1 MSEKTADNIDRRAR
15 DLYNKGLAAFERNNL
30 DYAIEMFMQTLAIE
44 PDFLQCRKILRAAQL
59 KRAESVG
66 KLKQMMA
73 AARVTPL
80 LGKAKMAAG
89 KSPLEAIA
97 IAEQAL
103 CEDPKNGQAMFILA
117 EAAENAQMHETAAQT
132 LETYTKI
139 NPKDTKAL
147 HWLAK
152 AYTHLGN
159 YDQAREVYE
168 RLVQMNPKDFDA
180 QKGLQDSTAKGAM
193 AGGGWEEA
201 QSYRDVIKDKQ
212 EAVALEQQSR
222 MVRAEDMVQNLID
235 ETLAKAEQD
244 PNNPLYR
251 RELGKLYAQ
260 KEDYDTALRYLEELF
275 ASEAGADPTLEK
287 EISDIKRK
295 RITTQIAKRKA
306 QLAANPG
313 DAALQKE
320 IETLE
325 LEFSQHQ
332 LADAE
337 RLVEKYPNDLMY
349 RFDLGVLYMKTG
361 NIDGAIEQLQ
371 RSRGQPQRRVAS
383 LHYLGQCYQKVGLTD
398 MAIDTFNEAIAEL
411 PTMDGLKK
419 ELLYNLGSAYEELG
433 DQEKAINAF
442 KEIAKVDFG
451 FRDVRQKIMRKS
463 PSKESEQ
470 R

>member
-1 MSEKTADNIDRRAR
+1 MAEKTADNIDRRAR

-73 AARVTPL
+73 SARLQPL
-80 LGKAKMAAG
+80 LAKAKLAVSKM
-89 KSPLEAIA
+89 PLEAIA
-97 IAEQAL
+97 LAEQAL
-103 CEDPKNGQAMFILA
+103 CDDPRSGQAMAILA
-117 EAAENAQMHETAAQT
+117 EAAETAEMHETAAQT

-139 NPKDTKAL
+139 NPRDAKAL
-147 HWLAK
+147 HWLAR
-152 AYTHLGN
+152 AYTNMSKHDL
-159 YDQAREVYE
+159 AREVYE
-168 RLVQMNPKDFDA
+168 RLVQMSPKDFEA

-201 QSYRDVIKDKQ
+201 QSFRDVIKDKD
-212 EAVALEQQSR
+212 EATALEQQSR
-222 MVRAEDMVQNLID
+222 MVRGEDMVQNLID
-235 ETLAKAEQD
+235 ETLAKAQHD
-244 PNNPLYR
+244 PGNPIYR

-260 KEDYDTALRYLEELF
+260 KEDYDTALQYLEELF
-275 ASEAGADPTLEK
+275 AAEAGADPTLDK
-287 EISDIKRK
+287 EISDLKRK
-295 RITTQIAKRKA
+295 RITSKITKKKA
-306 QLAANPG
+306 ELAANPVN
-313 DAALQKE
+313 AEIQKE
-320 IETLE
+320 IEALE
-325 LEFSQHQ
+325 LEFNQHQ

-371 RSRGQPQRRVAS
+371 KSRQQPQRRVAS
-383 LHYLGQCYQKVGLTD
+383 LHYLGQCYQQAGLTD
-398 MAIDTFNEAIAEL
+398 MAIDAFNEAISEL

-419 ELLYNLGSAYEELG
+419 EVLYNLGNAYEEMG
-433 DQEKAINAF
+433 DQEKATGAF

-451 FRDVRQKIMRKS
+451 FRDVRQKVMRK
-463 PSKESEQ
+463 PPQK
-470 R
+470 